1 MRAGD
6 FRNWRYREG
15 LGAFDV
21 SRHERQPRKHLA
33 TCLTN
38 RGVPNLIVI
47 PPGSFTGLHLAAKR
61 ALYLQLLKV
70 VHVSLHN

>member
-1 MRAGD
+1 MRCL
-6 FRNWRYREG
+6 E
-15 LGAFDV
+15 LGSPRIWGSSALDV
-21 SRHERQPRKHLA
+21 SRDERQPGKHLA
-33 TCLTN
+33 TCLTY

-47 PPGSFTGLHLAAKR
+47 PPGSFTGLRLAAKR